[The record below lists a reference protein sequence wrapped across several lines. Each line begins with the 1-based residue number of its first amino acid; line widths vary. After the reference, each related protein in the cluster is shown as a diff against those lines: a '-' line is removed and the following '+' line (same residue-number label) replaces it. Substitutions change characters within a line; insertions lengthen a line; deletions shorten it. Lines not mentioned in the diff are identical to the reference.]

1 MKPRSLVIVLALG
14 CIAIVVG
21 WIYESRVREETV
33 TETLEIPDNIDYFL
47 TGLRFRS
54 MNTEGRPDF
63 EFTSR
68 RLEHRRKTDVSHIEA
83 PTVQVFRATAN
94 WQIDSRR
101 AAYEHRDNLLRL
113 EQDVVLQKGGIR
125 PLRLTTE
132 RLVFEPDRD
141 RISTDSNVV
150 LLSGDSRIE
159 AEGAVFDLEGE
170 VYSLERARG
179 VYN

>member
-21 WIYESRVREETV
+21 WVYESRVREDTV
-33 TETLEIPDNIDYFL
+33 ADKLEIPDNIDYFL
-47 TGLRFRS
+47 TGLRFRG
-54 MNTEGRPDF
+54 MNTEGQPDF

-83 PTVQVFRATAN
+83 PTVRVFRATAN
-94 WQIDSRR
+94 WQIDSRQ
-101 AAYEHRDNLLRL
+101 AAYEHRANLLRM
-113 EQDVVLQKGGIR
+113 EQDVVLQKGGVR
-125 PLRLTTE
+125 PLRLMTE
-132 RLVFEPDRD
+132 SLVFDPDRD

-150 LLSGDSRIE
+150 MLSGDGRIE
-159 AEGAVFDLEGE
+159 ADGAVFDLERE